1 MLNIDEISDYR
12 DLLKNYY
19 VQKKLDMPLYSYK
32 MLGQKLELDTSH
44 VFRILNKVHHLPNRC
59 IPLAKEMLG
68 LKGRSAELF
77 EILVAASK
85 TKSKAKKEK
94 YYNMALALQDVKLH
108 QMNSNELLFL
118 SKWWIPVVRA
128 LIEIKGKTIPVQ
140 QLIKNIRPAITQEQ
154 SDEAMRVLKEL
165 KLITPLASEKY
176 AASQANFTSAGAAKV
191 TAIRNYQKE
200 LLGLAQ
206 NAIDSIDPAE
216 RNITSLMVSVD
227 DETFSDLK
235 EMTLEFRRQVQKRVE
250 EVKDPTRV
258 MQFAF
263 ALYPV
268 ANIPNEKTM
277 DTSSKKGG
285 EK

>member
-59 IPLAKEMLG
+59 IPLAKELLG

-128 LIEIKGKTIPVQ
+128 LIEIKGKTVPVQ

-154 SDEAMRVLKEL
+154 SDEAMTVLKEL
-165 KLITPLASEKY
+165 KMITPLASEKY

-191 TAIRNYQKE
+191 AAIRSYQKQ

-206 NAIDSIDPAE
+206 DALDSVDPAE

-235 EMTLEFRRQVQKRVE
+235 DMTLEFRRQVQKRVE
-250 EVKDPTRV
+250 EVKNPTRV

-268 ANIPNEKTM
+268 ANIPNEKTL
-277 DTSSKKGG
+277 DVSSKKGG

>member
-59 IPLAKEMLG
+59 IPLAKELLG

-85 TKSKAKKEK
+85 AKSKAKKEK

-128 LIEIKGKTIPVQ
+128 LIEIEGRTTPIQ
-140 QLIKNIRPAITQEQ
+140 QLVKKIRPAISKEQ
-154 SDEAMRVLKEL
+154 ADEAIRVLREL
-165 KLITPLASEKY
+165 NLITPLASEKY
-176 AASQANFTSAGAAKV
+176 AANQVNFTTAGTAKV
-191 TAIRNYQKE
+191 AAVRSYQNQ
-200 LLGLAQ
+200 LLSLAQ
-206 NAIDSIDPAE
+206 EALAIIEPEERYISSLLVGVDKNA
-216 RNITSLMVSVD
+216 
-227 DETFSDLK
+227 FSDLK
-235 EMTLEFRRQVQKRVE
+235 DMTLEFRRQVQKRVE
-250 EVKDPTRV
+250 DVPETTKV
-258 MQFAF
+258 MQFVF

-268 ANIPNEKTM
+268 AETGTQETVKT
-277 DTSSKKGG
+277 SIKKGD
-285 EK
+285 KV